1 MAAALAAHHRQYRA
15 GEVQQAEATRCA
27 GDEPILFVQCQSCCV
42 SFQARVDEGKFRL
55 DLAARLAI
63 GKLFD
68 FHLPVDNM
76 DKARVISLFI
86 GVVRAKSFSQA
97 AVDAGLTP
105 QAVSKAVRQLED
117 HLGVRLF
124 HRTTRSLSLTDEGT
138 RLFELANPGL
148 RLLDEALDQIQSS
161 RLEVDGLIRI
171 AAPMSIGNAIIVPL
185 LQEFQLR
192 YPGAHFDLQLDD
204 HFTDLVESRIDVG
217 FRAGSPPERNLI
229 ARKLGEITL
238 LTCAA
243 PSYLDLHGTP
253 KKLADL
259 AAHRCTGFRQPNTG
273 RLLPWEFHVDGATVY
288 QDVPTVASFN
298 TVEGELTAVLNGMGI
313 GQMPVFMIEQELA
326 SGALVPLLTS
336 TITANNGV
344 FMSYQQRTQMPL
356 RVRHFIDF
364 VSEQAPLRLQAQR
377 RAVNAAKAR

>member
-1 MAAALAAHHRQYRA
+1 
-15 GEVQQAEATRCA
+15 
-27 GDEPILFVQCQSCCV
+27 
-42 SFQARVDEGKFRL
+42 
-55 DLAARLAI
+55 
-63 GKLFD
+63 
-68 FHLPVDNM
+68 M

-171 AAPMSIGNAIIVPL
+171 AAPMSIGNSIIVPL
-185 LQEFQLR
+185 LQTFQQR
-192 YPGAHFDLQLDD
+192 YPGAHFDMQLDD

-229 ARKLGEITL
+229 SRKLGEITL

-243 PSYLDLHGTP
+243 PSYLDAHGTP
-253 KKLADL
+253 KKVADL
-259 AAHRCTGFRQPNTG
+259 SAHRCTGFRQPNTG
-273 RLLPWEFHVDGATVY
+273 RLLPWEFQVDGATVY

-313 GQMPVFMIEQELA
+313 GQMPVFMIERELA
-326 SGALVPLLTS
+326 SGELVPLLTP

-344 FMSYQQRTQMPL
+344 FMYYQQRTQMPL
-356 RVRHFIDF
+356 RVRHFIDY

>member
-1 MAAALAAHHRQYRA
+1 
-15 GEVQQAEATRCA
+15 
-27 GDEPILFVQCQSCCV
+27 
-42 SFQARVDEGKFRL
+42 
-55 DLAARLAI
+55 
-63 GKLFD
+63 
-68 FHLPVDNM
+68 M

-124 HRTTRSLSLTDEGT
+124 HRTTRSLSLTDDGA

-148 RLLDEALDQIQSS
+148 RLLDEALEQIRNS
-161 RLEVDGLIRI
+161 RLEVDGLIRL
-171 AAPMSIGNAIIVPL
+171 AAPTSIGNAIIVPL
-185 LQEFQLR
+185 LQEFQQR
-192 YPGAHFDLQLDD
+192 YPGAHFDVQLDD
-204 HFTDLVESRIDVG
+204 HFTDLVESKIDVG

-229 ARKLGEITL
+229 SRKLGAMTL

-243 PSYLDLHGTP
+243 PAYLAQHGTP
-253 KKLADL
+253 RRVADL

-288 QDVPTVASFN
+288 QDVTAVASFN
-298 TVEGELTAVLNGMGI
+298 TVEGELTAVLNGVGI
-313 GQMPVFMIEQELA
+313 GQVPVFMIERELA
-326 SGALVPLLTS
+326 SGALVPLLTQ
-336 TITANNGV
+336 TITANSGV
-344 FMSYQQRTQMPL
+344 FMYYQQRTQMPL

-364 VSEQAPLRLQAQR
+364 VAERATLRLQAQR
-377 RAVNAAKAR
+377 NAVNAAKAR

>member
-1 MAAALAAHHRQYRA
+1 
-15 GEVQQAEATRCA
+15 
-27 GDEPILFVQCQSCCV
+27 
-42 SFQARVDEGKFRL
+42 
-55 DLAARLAI
+55 
-63 GKLFD
+63 
-68 FHLPVDNM
+68 M

-97 AVDAGLTP
+97 AVDASLTP
-105 QAVSKAVRQLED
+105 QAVSKAVRQLEE

-148 RLLDEALDQIQSS
+148 RLLDDALDQIQSS
-161 RLEVDGLIRI
+161 RLDVDGLIRV
-171 AAPMSIGNAIIVPL
+171 AAPMSIGNSIIVPL
-185 LQEFQLR
+185 LQQFQQR
-192 YPGAHFDLQLDD
+192 YPGAHFDMQLDD
-204 HFTDLVESRIDVG
+204 HFTDLVESKIDVG

-229 ARKLGEITL
+229 SRKLGEITL

-243 PSYLDLHGTP
+243 PSYLDRYGTP
-253 KKLADL
+253 KRVADL
-259 AAHRCTGFRQPNTG
+259 ADHRCTGFRQPNTG

-288 QDVPTVASFN
+288 QDVPVVASFN

-313 GQMPVFMIEQELA
+313 GQMPVFMIERELA
-326 SGALVPLLTS
+326 SGALIPLLTP

-344 FMSYQQRTQMPL
+344 FMYYQQRTQMPL

-377 RAVNAAKAR
+377 RAVNAAKGK

>member
-1 MAAALAAHHRQYRA
+1 
-15 GEVQQAEATRCA
+15 
-27 GDEPILFVQCQSCCV
+27 
-42 SFQARVDEGKFRL
+42 
-55 DLAARLAI
+55 
-63 GKLFD
+63 
-68 FHLPVDNM
+68 M
-76 DKARVISLFI
+76 DKARVVSLFI

-105 QAVSKAVRQLED
+105 QAVSKAVRQLEE

-124 HRTTRSLSLTDEGT
+124 HRTTRSLSLTDEGA

-161 RLEVDGLIRI
+161 RLEVDGLIRL

-185 LQEFQLR
+185 LQQFQQR
-192 YPGAHFDLQLDD
+192 YPGAHFDMQLDD

-229 ARKLGEITL
+229 SRKLGEITL

-243 PSYLDLHGTP
+243 PSYLALHGTP
-253 KKLADL
+253 KKVTDL
-259 AAHRCTGFRQPNTG
+259 AGHRCTGFRQPNTG
-273 RLLPWEFHVDGATVY
+273 RLLPWEFQVGGATAY
-288 QDVPTVASFN
+288 QDVPVVASFN

-313 GQMPVFMIEQELA
+313 GQMPVFMIERELA
-326 SGALVPLLTS
+326 SGALVPLLT
-336 TITANNGV
+336 TTATANNGV
-344 FMSYQQRTQMPL
+344 FMYYQQRTQMPL

-364 VSEQAPLRLQAQR
+364 ASEHVPLRLQAQR
-377 RAVNAAKAR
+377 AAVNAAKVR

>member
-1 MAAALAAHHRQYRA
+1 
-15 GEVQQAEATRCA
+15 
-27 GDEPILFVQCQSCCV
+27 
-42 SFQARVDEGKFRL
+42 
-55 DLAARLAI
+55 
-63 GKLFD
+63 
-68 FHLPVDNM
+68 M

-105 QAVSKAVRQLED
+105 QAVSKAVRQLEE

-124 HRTTRSLSLTDEGT
+124 HRTTRSLSLTDDGA

-148 RLLDEALDQIQSS
+148 RLLDEALEQIQSS
-161 RLEVDGLIRI
+161 RLEVDGLIRV
-171 AAPMSIGNAIIVPL
+171 AAPMSIGTAIIVPL
-185 LQEFQLR
+185 LQEFQQR
-192 YPGAHFDLQLDD
+192 YPGAHFDMQLDD
-204 HFTDLVESRIDVG
+204 HFVDLVENKIDVG

-229 ARKLGEITL
+229 SRKLGEITL

-243 PSYLDLHGTP
+243 PSYLERHGTP
-253 KKLADL
+253 RKVADL
-259 AAHRCTGFRQPNTG
+259 AGHRCTGFRQPNTG

-288 QDVPTVASFN
+288 QEVPVVASFN

-313 GQMPVFMIEQELA
+313 GQMPVFMIERELA
-326 SGALVPLLTS
+326 SGALVPLLTP

-344 FMSYQQRTQMPL
+344 FMYYQQRTQMPL

-364 VSEQAPLRLQAQR
+364 AAGQAPLRLQAQR
-377 RAVNAAKAR
+377 KAVNAAKGR

>member
-1 MAAALAAHHRQYRA
+1 
-15 GEVQQAEATRCA
+15 
-27 GDEPILFVQCQSCCV
+27 
-42 SFQARVDEGKFRL
+42 
-55 DLAARLAI
+55 
-63 GKLFD
+63 
-68 FHLPVDNM
+68 M

-105 QAVSKAVRQLED
+105 QAVSKAVRQLEE

-124 HRTTRSLSLTDEGT
+124 HRTTRSLSLTDEGA

-148 RLLDEALDQIQSS
+148 RLLDDALEQIQSS
-161 RLEVDGLIRI
+161 RLDVEGLIRI
-171 AAPMSIGNAIIVPL
+171 AAPMSIGTAIIVPL
-185 LQEFQLR
+185 LHEFQQR
-192 YPGAHFDLQLDD
+192 YPGAHFDMQLDD
-204 HFTDLVESRIDVG
+204 HFTDLVESKIDVG

-229 ARKLGEITL
+229 SRKLGEMTL

-243 PSYLDLHGTP
+243 PSYLKQHGTP
-253 KKLADL
+253 KKMADL

-288 QDVPTVASFN
+288 QDVPIVASFN
-298 TVEGELTAVLNGMGI
+298 TVEGELTAVMNGMGI
-313 GQMPVFMIEQELA
+313 GQMPIFMIERELA

-344 FMSYQQRTQMPL
+344 FMYYPQRTQMPL

-364 VSEQAPLRLQAQR
+364 VAGQAPLRLQAQR
-377 RAVNAAKAR
+377 RAVKGR

>member
-1 MAAALAAHHRQYRA
+1 
-15 GEVQQAEATRCA
+15 
-27 GDEPILFVQCQSCCV
+27 
-42 SFQARVDEGKFRL
+42 
-55 DLAARLAI
+55 
-63 GKLFD
+63 
-68 FHLPVDNM
+68 M

-105 QAVSKAVRQLED
+105 QAVSKAVRQLEE

-124 HRTTRSLSLTDEGT
+124 HRTTRSLSLTDDGA

-161 RLEVDGLIRI
+161 RLEVDGLIRVV
-171 AAPMSIGNAIIVPL
+171 APMSIGIAIIVPL
-185 LQEFQLR
+185 LREFQQR
-192 YPGAHFDLQLDD
+192 YPGAHFDMQLDD

-229 ARKLGEITL
+229 SRKLGEITL

-243 PSYLDLHGTP
+243 PSYLERHGTP
-253 KKLADL
+253 RTVADL
-259 AAHRCTGFRQPNTG
+259 AGHRCTGFRLPSTG
-273 RLLPWEFHVDGATVY
+273 RLMPWEFHVDGATVY
-288 QDVPTVASFN
+288 QDVPVVASFN
-298 TVEGELTAVLNGMGI
+298 TVEGELTAVRSGLGI
-313 GQMPVFMIEQELA
+313 GQMPVFMIERELA
-326 SGALVPLLTS
+326 SGALAPLLTN

-344 FMSYQQRTQMPL
+344 FMYYQQRTQMPL

-364 VSEQAPLRLQAQR
+364 VLEQAPLRLQAQR
-377 RAVNAAKAR
+377 EAIHSAKGR

>member
-1 MAAALAAHHRQYRA
+1 
-15 GEVQQAEATRCA
+15 
-27 GDEPILFVQCQSCCV
+27 
-42 SFQARVDEGKFRL
+42 
-55 DLAARLAI
+55 
-63 GKLFD
+63 
-68 FHLPVDNM
+68 M

-148 RLLDEALDQIQSS
+148 RLLDDALEQIQSS
-161 RLEVDGLIRI
+161 RLEVDGLIRV
-171 AAPMSIGNAIIVPL
+171 AAPTSIGNAVIVPL
-185 LQEFQLR
+185 LQEFQKQYL
-192 YPGAHFDLQLDD
+192 GAHFDMLLDD
-204 HFTDLVESRIDVG
+204 HFTDLVESKIDVG

-229 ARKLGEITL
+229 SRKLGEINL

-243 PSYLDLHGTP
+243 PSYLVQHGTP
-253 KKLADL
+253 KKVGDL

-273 RLLPWEFHVDGATVY
+273 RLMPWEFHVDGATVY
-288 QDVPTVASFN
+288 QDLPAVASFN
-298 TVEGELTAVLNGMGI
+298 TVEGELAAVLAGI
-313 GQMPVFMIEQELA
+313 GISQMPVFMIEQELA

-344 FMSYQQRTQMPL
+344 FMYYQQRTQMPL

-364 VSEQAPLRLQAQR
+364 VAERAPVRLQAQR
-377 RAVNAAKAR
+377 HAVNTSKKKSTT